1 VNIKFKN
8 DRPYADP
15 EAAARKLIEIAN
27 SVEAVQAGRIYI
39 EKINWPFLSEL
50 GGTPKEYE
58 AGLLYAIERGWLWLH
73 ESGTYVKFTQAG
85 AELFA

>member
-1 VNIKFKN
+1 MKFAEG
-8 DRPYADP
+8 RPYSDP

-27 SVEAVQAGRIYI
+27 SVEAVQDGRIHI
-39 EKINWPFLSEL
+39 EKINGPFLYEFKAS
-50 GGTPKEYE
+50 PQEYG
-58 AGLLYAIERGWLWLH
+58 AGLKLAIERGWLWLH